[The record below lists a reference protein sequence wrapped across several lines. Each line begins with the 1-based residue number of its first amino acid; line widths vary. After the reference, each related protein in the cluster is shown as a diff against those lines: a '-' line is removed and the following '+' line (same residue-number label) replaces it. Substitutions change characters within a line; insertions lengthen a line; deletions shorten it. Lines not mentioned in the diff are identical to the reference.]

1 MNIIVFNPH
10 PDDAE
15 VLMGGTI
22 AKYTQKGHDVL
33 IVVVTIPN
41 QKERRMEESEK
52 AAAILGAR
60 ISVLDVDP
68 YELIFNRKL
77 VEVFDEVI
85 KDFSPDIIYTSWI
98 NDSHQDHVNVSKTT
112 IAAARKNNCSLYMYE
127 QALPSGLTPY
137 GFRAQAFVDVS
148 DTIELKIESVLAH
161 QSQVQNF
168 SEQWIQGIKA
178 RATYMGFQINVKYAE
193 AFEIVKELKE
203 IQ

>member
-22 AKYTQKGHDVL
+22 ARYTQKGHDVL
-33 IVVVTIPN
+33 IVVVTIPS
-41 QKERRMEESEK
+41 QKEKRIEESEK
-52 AAAILGAR
+52 AATILGAR
-60 ISVLDVDP
+60 ISVLDLDP
-68 YELIFNRKL
+68 YELVFNRKL

-85 KDFSPDIIYTSWI
+85 KDFPPDIIYTSWI
-98 NDSHQDHVNVSKTT
+98 HDSHQDHVTVSEAT

-137 GFRAQAFVDVS
+137 AFRAQAFVDVS
-148 DTIELKIESVLAH
+148 DTMELKIESVLAH

-168 SEQWIQGIKA
+168 SEQWIQGILA

-193 AFEIVKELKE
+193 AFEVVKELKE
-203 IQ
+203 I

>member
-33 IVVVTIPN
+33 IVVVTIPS
-41 QKERRMEESEK
+41 QKEKRIEESEK

-60 ISVLDVDP
+60 ISVLDLDP
-68 YELIFNRKL
+68 YELVFNRKL

-85 KDFSPDIIYTSWI
+85 KDFPPDIIYTSWI
-98 NDSHQDHVNVSKTT
+98 HDSHQDHVNVSKTT

-137 GFRAQAFVDVS
+137 AFRAQAFVDVS
-148 DTIELKIESVLAH
+148 DTMELKIESVLAH

-168 SEQWIQGIKA
+168 SEQWIQGILA

-193 AFEIVKELKE
+193 AFEVVKEIKR
-203 IQ
+203 I

>member
-22 AKYTQKGHDVL
+22 ARYTQKGHDVL
-33 IVVVTIPN
+33 IVVVTIPS
-41 QKERRMEESEK
+41 QKEKRIEESEK

-60 ISVLDVDP
+60 ISVLDLDP
-68 YELIFNRKL
+68 HELVFNRKL

-85 KDFSPDIIYTSWI
+85 KDFPPDIIYTSWI
-98 NDSHQDHVNVSKTT
+98 HDSHQDHVNVSKTT

-137 GFRAQAFVDVS
+137 AFRAQAFVDVS
-148 DTIELKIESVLAH
+148 DTMELKIKSVLAH
-161 QSQVQNF
+161 ESQVQNF
-168 SEQWIQGIKA
+168 SEQWIQGILA

-193 AFEIVKELKE
+193 AFEVVKELKE
-203 IQ
+203 I

>member
-22 AKYTQKGHDVL
+22 ARYTQKGHDVL
-33 IVVVTIPN
+33 IVVVTIPS
-41 QKERRMEESEK
+41 QKEKRIEESEK

-60 ISVLDVDP
+60 ISVLDLDP
-68 YELIFNRKL
+68 YELVFNRKL

-85 KDFSPDIIYTSWI
+85 KDFPPDIIYTSWI
-98 NDSHQDHVNVSKTT
+98 HDSHQDHVTVSKAT

-148 DTIELKIESVLAH
+148 DTMELKIESVLAH

-168 SEQWIQGIKA
+168 SEQWIQGILA

-193 AFEIVKELKE
+193 AFEVVKELKE
-203 IQ
+203 I